1 MNKQNKLVQ
10 KEIDSVKTVK
20 DNRAQEKWKKFKK
33 NKNINLHQRNIF
45 SSVQLYTH
53 VVPIGN
59 RKFSGFVLPV
69 RWDLHCLLQIL
80 DIINVKYTWF
90 L

>member
-10 KEIDSVKTVK
+10 KEIDSMKTVK
-20 DNRAQEKWKKFKK
+20 DNRAQKKWKKFFKK
-33 NKNINLHQRNIF
+33 KTLIYIKRMF
-45 SSVQLYTH
+45 SVQLYTH
-53 VVPIGN
+53 VVPMGN

>member
-1 MNKQNKLVQ
+1 MNKQNKWAQ
-10 KEIDSVKTVK
+10 KEIDSMKTVK
-20 DNRAQEKWKKFKK
+20 DNRAQKKWKKLKK
-33 NKNINLHQRNIF
+33 TKKFIYIKGIF
-45 SSVQLYTH
+45 SVQLYTH